1 MFFLNIIIKK
11 ERRGV
16 KKGGGRRSER
26 EMKREEFKNFYKL
39 LDLDNIKEVKPQIEK
54 GIDDEINIVFGK
66 EKASK
71 IIQDNKMILKLN
83 SFMNGEFNIPFESR
97 KLIIP
102 KVYFSNIFSEGCLK
116 GLKNVSEVP
125 FYINQPNTNTKH
137 KIKCLMIIFSFMVT
151 KLEEEEDDDDCN
163 NNNNNNGGDNKK
175 NKKWF
180 MCDITFFCKVEDKLL
195 GKTYYNK
202 LQEISKDLVEFKHKQ
217 SELMKHKSGV
227 ERKKMLTE
235 NEKRRIQEYEK
246 EIKSIEQIEIE
257 KIDASLFHTPMIY
270 LSHNFYLRNDISI
283 FSQMFKILI

>member
-11 ERRGV
+11 RKKRSKKRRG
-16 KKGGGRRSER
+16 KGSER

-83 SFMNGEFNIPFESR
+83 AFMNGEFNIPFESR

-116 GLKNVSEVP
+116 GLKNVSEVR
-125 FYINQPNTNTKH
+125 FYINQPNTNTNTNTKH

-151 KLEEEEDDDDCN
+151 KLEEEDDDDGCCDCN
-163 NNNNNNGGDNKK
+163 NNNNNNNGGGDGGDNKK

-180 MCDITFFCKVEDKLL
+180 ICDITFFCKVEDKHVRKNVLYTNCKRFQ
-195 GKTYYNK
+195 KTWLNSN
-202 LQEISKDLVEFKHKQ
+202 I
-217 SELMKHKSGV
+217 
-227 ERKKMLTE
+227 
-235 NEKRRIQEYEK
+235 N
-246 EIKSIEQIEIE
+246 
-257 KIDASLFHTPMIY
+257 
-270 LSHNFYLRNDISI
+270 NRN
-283 FSQMFKILI
+283 